1 MILFLLILILS
12 ALLQIWLPWWSM
24 LLAAGVLSCFAGKS
38 YLHAIVCAF
47 LACGTVWLGYALI
60 INNTQG
66 MLMTGRIAEL
76 LALPAV
82 QLLYVINFA
91 FAGITG
97 MIGAW
102 CGVAIKKSYSKKPAL
117 K

>member
-38 YLHAIVCAF
+38 YLHAMISAF

-60 INNTQG
+60 ITSKEG
-66 MLMTGRIAEL
+66 MLMTMRIAEL
-76 LALPAV
+76 LTLPAME
-82 QLLYVINFA
+82 LLYVINFA
-91 FAGITG
+91 LAGITG
-97 MIGAW
+97 MTGAW
-102 CGVAIKKSYSKKPAL
+102 CGVAIKRIIQ
-117 K
+117 